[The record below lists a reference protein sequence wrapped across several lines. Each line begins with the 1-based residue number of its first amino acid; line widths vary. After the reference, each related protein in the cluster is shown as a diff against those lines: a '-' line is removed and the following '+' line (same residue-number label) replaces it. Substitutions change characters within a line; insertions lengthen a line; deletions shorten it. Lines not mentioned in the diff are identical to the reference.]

1 MTNAVAV
8 VALCQSRGLKL
19 TIDGDGLLLEGPRVA
34 LDEVRALVRHH
45 KPEILALLEAERSPR
60 LPVFTT
66 TTTTAART
74 HKPFPDGPGHEW
86 HRDYLGRWVNLW
98 GLRPT
103 QGGPQ

>member
-1 MTNAVAV
+1 VTNAVAV

-34 LDEVRALVRHH
+34 LDELRALVRHH

-66 TTTTAART
+66 TTAPRT
-74 HKPFPDGPGHEW
+74 PKPFPDGPGQEW

-98 GLRPT
+98 GLRP
-103 QGGPQ
+103 QGGRQ